1 MGSNMVQW
9 SRRGG
14 LVAGAVALAILGAGP
29 ASAASPHYTLHTS
42 DANPGGAVE
51 FFTDGD
57 MVRLTDVQADGKDVQ
72 VDVWDVTPEPDVYK
86 FGFYNRNGDRGQPVV
101 SDAGMGAP
109 YDLAEG
115 HCIKF
120 RVRLVNDGSSTVVSG
135 STNWGR
141 FRNTN
146 TADGYGTC

>member
-1 MGSNMVQW
+1 MSTKIVQW

-14 LVAGAVALAILGAGP
+14 IMAGAVALTILGAGP
-29 ASAASPHYTLHTS
+29 ASADGPHYTLFTS
-42 DANPGGAVE
+42 DDNPGGAVE

-57 MVRLTDVQADGKDVQ
+57 MVRLTDTQADGKDVE

-86 FGFYNRNGDRGQPVV
+86 FGFYNRHGHREQPVV
-101 SDAGMGAP
+101 SEASDGAP

-120 RVRLVNDGSSTVVSG
+120 RIRLVNDGSSTVVPG

-141 FRNTN
+141 FRNGSYEN
-146 TADGYGTC
+146 C